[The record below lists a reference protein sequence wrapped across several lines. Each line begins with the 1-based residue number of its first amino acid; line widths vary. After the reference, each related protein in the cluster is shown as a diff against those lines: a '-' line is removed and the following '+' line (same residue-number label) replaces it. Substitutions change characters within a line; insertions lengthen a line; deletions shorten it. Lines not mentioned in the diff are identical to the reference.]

1 MAISLH
7 FDSTIHEKG
16 LNTTLNKLE
25 QMINAKIMPLAEKMT
40 KNKVLGALMEGFIR
54 TSPITLGI
62 AFITIVGNFPIPG
75 WDQYLTK
82 IGLMQHVNAITN
94 GATGVL
100 TLYVIYSLST
110 AYASRL
116 KTNEKNAAIVSL
128 AFFIMIIPQTIT
140 TTVMQDGKAVE
151 SVINALKLDYLG
163 GQGLFIGMIV
173 ALLVTRLYAYLSSK
187 NIMFKLPDS
196 VPPMVSQSL
205 SPVFVV
211 TIIFVLAFLIRV
223 GFSFTPA
230 GDIINFFIQTINAP
244 LNSMVASPISI
255 IIIMGLLAILWFFGI
270 HNAVLQGPL
279 GVISLTMVMGNIEAY
294 QNHQQ
299 LPYLLPAVIYGGM
312 MASGFMSLVII
323 TMFRGKSA
331 KFKQLAKLS
340 FIPSIF
346 NITEPIMF
354 GMPIIM
360 NPMFMIPQCFTQI
373 ISGFVTWGLVTTI
386 LPVNINPFMSLLP
399 WTTPIFIKMPLTGGL
414 NYTILMLICFAITF
428 VMWYPFLKVADRH
441 EYELEQANAESL
453 ANEQ

>member
-1 MAISLH
+1 MQ
-7 FDSTIHEKG
+7 
-16 LNTTLNKLE
+16 KLE
-25 QMINAKIMPLAEKMT
+25 QLINAKIMPLAEKMT
-40 KNKVLGALMEGFIR
+40 KNKILGALMEGFIR

-75 WDQYLTK
+75 WTNYLK
-82 IGLMQHVNAITN
+82 EIGLMAHVDAITN

-100 TLYVIYSLST
+100 TLYVIYSLAM
-110 AYASRL
+110 AYAKRL
-116 KTNEKNAAIVSL
+116 ETNEKNAAIISL

-173 ALLVTRLYAYLSSK
+173 ALVVTKLYAYLSSK
-187 NIMFKLPDS
+187 NLTFKLPDS

-211 TIIFVLAFLIRV
+211 TIIFVLAFVIRV

-279 GVISLTMVMGNIEAY
+279 GVISLTMVMGNIQAFQAGKE
-294 QNHQQ
+294 
-299 LPYLLPAVIYGGM
+299 LPYLLPSVIYGGM
-312 MASGFMSLVII
+312 MASGFMSIVIGY
-323 TMFRGKSA
+323 MFKAKSA

-340 FIPSIF
+340 FIPSVF

-373 ISGFVTWGLVTTI
+373 ISGFVTWGLAVTT
-386 LPVNINPFMSLLP
+386 LPVSLNPTMSLLP
-399 WTTPIFIKMPLTGGL
+399 WTTPIFIKMPLAGGI
-414 NYTILMLICFAITF
+414 NYTIIMIICFAITF
-428 VMWYPFLKVADRH
+428 MMWYPFIKVADRH
-441 EYELEQANAESL
+441 EYELEQANEESL
-453 ANEQ
+453 QNVK